1 MPKSDVI
8 KTGDVLLETNEVV
21 IRFGG
26 LTAVNHV
33 SVKIRKGHI
42 TGLIGPNGAGKT
54 TFFNTISGVYT
65 PNEGRVI
72 FKGKEIQ
79 GKPSHKI
86 CAEGISRTYQVINL
100 FNKMT
105 VLENV
110 LVGMHSRLQ
119 SNYLTD
125 MLHTRKQRA
134 EEKAAEAKAHEWLQF
149 VGLDEYAN
157 DPASSLSYGKQ
168 RLLEIVRAL
177 ASDPD
182 LLLLDEPA
190 AGMNTKEKAEL
201 DELLQKILAKGYT
214 ILIIEHDMKL
224 VMNVCDYIYCLAE
237 GKLLANGVPKEIQEN
252 PAVIEAYL
260 GGE

>member
-1 MPKSDVI
+1 MSK
-8 KTGDVLLETNEVV
+8 VLLETQGVV
-21 IRFGG
+21 NRFGG
-26 LTAVNHV
+26 LTAVNQV
-33 SVKIRKGHI
+33 SVKIEEGKI

-65 PNEGRVI
+65 PNEGKVI
-72 FKGKEIQ
+72 FKDKEIQ
-79 GKPSHKI
+79 GKPSYKI
-86 CAEGISRTYQVINL
+86 CKEGISRTYQVINL
-100 FNKMT
+100 FNKMS
-105 VLENV
+105 VLDNV
-110 LVGMHSRLQ
+110 LVGMHCRLK
-119 SNYLTD
+119 STYLTD
-125 MLHTRKQRA
+125 MFRTKKQRE
-134 EEKAAEAKAHEWLQF
+134 EEKEAVKKAHEWLQF
-149 VGLDEYAN
+149 VGLDAYAN

-177 ASDPD
+177 ASNPE

-224 VMNVCDYIYCLAE
+224 VMDVCDYIYCLCE
-237 GKLLANGVPKEIQEN
+237 GKLLAHGTPKEIQEN
-252 PAVIEAYL
+252 PTVIEAFL